1 MQSKYTLKRINYDMF
16 SKKKSVPITSLQRY
30 IFDDKYEKQCKMKLK
45 TSQRICGVVDSISN
59 L

>member
-1 MQSKYTLKRINYDMF
+1 MIINNSVF
-16 SKKKSVPITSLQRY
+16 KSTQTCKHNFEISLQRY

-45 TSQRICGVVDSISN
+45 TIKRSGVVDSISN